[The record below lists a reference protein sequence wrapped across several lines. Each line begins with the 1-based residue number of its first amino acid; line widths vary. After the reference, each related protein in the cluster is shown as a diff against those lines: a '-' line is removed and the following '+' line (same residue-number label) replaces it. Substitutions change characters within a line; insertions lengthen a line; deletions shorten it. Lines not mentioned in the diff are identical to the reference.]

1 MRTIL
6 YFQAKTMASN
16 SSPCSEGGWAREENL
31 MVSFSGTQSHAGIAL
46 CDHEL
51 TPQTSTGTTGLN
63 IKAATRKSLEE
74 NTGVSS

>member
-1 MRTIL
+1 
-6 YFQAKTMASN
+6 
-16 SSPCSEGGWAREENL
+16 
-31 MVSFSGTQSHAGIAL
+31 MVSFSGTQSRAGIAL

-74 NTGVSS
+74 STGISS